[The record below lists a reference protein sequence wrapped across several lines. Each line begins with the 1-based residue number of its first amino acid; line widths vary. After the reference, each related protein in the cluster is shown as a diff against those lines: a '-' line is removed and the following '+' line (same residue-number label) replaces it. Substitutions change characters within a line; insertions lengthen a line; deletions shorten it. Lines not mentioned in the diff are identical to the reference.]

1 MTAQTD
7 VPCELIVVDNGSTDG
22 TRDWL
27 EARSDL
33 LALNT
38 ERDPAAT
45 RSSNISIARNAGL
58 RHARGAYVWFLDDDD
73 RLRPGAVATLARAL
87 DERPAA
93 VAAVG
98 ARTRFGDGVVG
109 GRIAHPLAR
118 VVGDL
123 GRSCCSAG
131 AGYRARHYVAPPRYA
146 SPVAGARTSP
156 RRGPRPVGANR
167 LARAGRARA
176 RHRGRVPRA
185 SVAVTPRRPRRA
197 SQPAARATPG
207 TARRRQRS
215 ARPDAARGGP
225 LVGPRQRGVR
235 KWRLSAVAGDDVA
248 RRAPGPA
255 PAHLASAR
263 AACVAPAGAI
273 RSALLRAHAPLG

>member
-1 MTAQTD
+1 MEPKVTVVITTLDRLAYLEEAVASVTAQTD

-123 GRSCCSAG
+123 GRSCC
-131 AGYRARHYVAPPRYA
+131 
-146 SPVAGARTSP
+146 
-156 RRGPRPVGANR
+156 
-167 LARAGRARA
+167 
-176 RHRGRVPRA
+176 
-185 SVAVTPRRPRRA
+185 
-197 SQPAARATPG
+197 
-207 TARRRQRS
+207 
-215 ARPDAARGGP
+215 
-225 LVGPRQRGVR
+225 
-235 KWRLSAVAGDDVA
+235 
-248 RRAPGPA
+248 
-255 PAHLASAR
+255 
-263 AACVAPAGAI
+263 
-273 RSALLRAHAPLG
+273 